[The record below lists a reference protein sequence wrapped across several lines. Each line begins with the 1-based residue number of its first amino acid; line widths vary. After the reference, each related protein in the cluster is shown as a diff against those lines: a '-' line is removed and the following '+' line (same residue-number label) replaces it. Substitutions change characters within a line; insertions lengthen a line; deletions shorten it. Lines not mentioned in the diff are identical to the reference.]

1 MPQYPRVGL
10 SGGYGTKGPQGLVL
24 VKGAGF
30 AVVSRFRSSLKPV
43 SIYFQVVQAA
53 VLPVPDTDTGQ
64 FPPGAPFP
72 VCCVQCPWDLLVA
85 VPVLID
91 IAALRHPTLLVQG
104 KRELQLQI
112 GGGG

>member
-53 VLPVPDTDTGQ
+53 VLPVPAM
-64 FPPGAPFP
+64 PL
-72 VCCVQCPWDLLVA
+72 C
-85 VPVLID
+85 VPVNKVI
-91 IAALRHPTLLVQG
+91 IWY
-104 KRELQLQI
+104 
-112 GGGG
+112 